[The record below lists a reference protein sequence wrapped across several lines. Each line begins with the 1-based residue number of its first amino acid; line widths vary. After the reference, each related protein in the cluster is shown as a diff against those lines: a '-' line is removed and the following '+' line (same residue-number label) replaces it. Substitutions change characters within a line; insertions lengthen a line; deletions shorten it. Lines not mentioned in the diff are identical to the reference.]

1 MKKLLFFL
9 MFSVLLVIPQQSS
22 AQQGSRIGFSV
33 ENDSVTVIIF
43 SLGKDE
49 QVFYTI
55 NPKDSPSEPLDFA
68 RLELEGEQT
77 FLIPPLA
84 HRVPHTLYIF
94 IERSDGT
101 LAEERSLDIQL

>member
-1 MKKLLFFL
+1 MKKVILILVTALLLFF
-9 MFSVLLVIPQQSS
+9 SREIK
-22 AQQGSRIGFSV
+22 AQGSRIGFSV

-49 QVFYTI
+49 KVFYTI
-55 NPKDSPSEPLDFA
+55 NPKDSPEEPFEFA

-84 HRVPHTLYIF
+84 HSTPHTLYIY

-101 LAEERSLDIQL
+101 LAEEKSLDIQL